1 MRITYAI
8 DQETGLIISRVESE
22 LAWPILDYDNMLPEN
37 NYAMNYHLE
46 KMDVLC
52 VAGRAWNLLK
62 WTKKIPVEIKNL
74 HRIFWGMKPL
84 IN

>member
-8 DQETGLIISRVESE
+8 DQETGLVVSRVESE

-37 NYAMNYHLE
+37 GYTMNYHLE
-46 KMDVLC
+46 KMNVLEM
-52 VAGRAWNLLK
+52 AGYTWDLLK

-84 IN
+84 TN